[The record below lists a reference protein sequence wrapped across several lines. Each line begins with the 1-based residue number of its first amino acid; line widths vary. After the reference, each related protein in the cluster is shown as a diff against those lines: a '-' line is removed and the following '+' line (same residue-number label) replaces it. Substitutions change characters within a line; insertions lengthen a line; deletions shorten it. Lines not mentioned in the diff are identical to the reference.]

1 MFIKERKNVKHFS
14 NNFKQSSEGSARNG
28 FQEHFLHHFFFLER
42 EKGQREM
49 KGCRSVRQ
57 TLPRDC
63 DGVADSIV
71 AR

>member
-14 NNFKQSSEGSARNG
+14 NNFKQSSEDSARNG
-28 FQEHFLHHFFFLER
+28 FQEHFLHHFFFLEKG
-42 EKGQREM
+42 KGQGAM

-57 TLPRDC
+57 PPPRDG
-63 DGVADSIV
+63 DGVADSII